1 MSVSAKSNPTSYKRF
16 TISLPKKLAAHVDK
30 IPAQQR
36 SKEIA
41 EILQSEFERRV
52 FIKKLHAFSKEDTFI
67 PKNFNWPKIKE
78 RKMEKDI
85 YRAK

>member
-1 MSVSAKSNPTSYKRF
+1 MSVSVKSTPTSYKRF

-41 EILQSEFERRV
+41 EILESEFERRV
-52 FIKKLHAFSKEDTFI
+52 FVKKLHAFAKAPSFMSK
-67 PKNFNWPKIKE
+67 NLSWPKIKE

-85 YRAK
+85 YRTK